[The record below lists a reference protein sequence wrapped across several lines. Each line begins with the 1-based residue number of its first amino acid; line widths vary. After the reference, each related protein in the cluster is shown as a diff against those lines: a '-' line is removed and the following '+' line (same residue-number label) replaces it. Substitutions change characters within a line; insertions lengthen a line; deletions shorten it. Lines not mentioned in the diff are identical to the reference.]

1 MEEKLL
7 KMTKKKRVKP
17 RRMKLTLMALPFVI
31 FVFLFCYVPLMGW
44 ALAFFD
50 YRPGLA
56 LNRLKF
62 VGFKYFE
69 LLGYY
74 GDDIVNALVN
84 TLGLSGLS
92 MLTSLIS
99 PLFAILLTEV
109 RHNRLKKGIQT
120 MITLPHFVSWII
132 VSALCFSLFS
142 TNGMVNQLLQA
153 LGYTGR
159 PVNVLGN
166 GDTAWA
172 FMTALDIWKEV
183 GWNSIVYLAA
193 IAGIDE
199 ELHDAA
205 RVDGASR
212 FQRIC
217 HITVPGLTPTFIV
230 LLLLKVGNLLSVG
243 FEKYIVFN
251 NSLMASR
258 LEVIDVYTYRIG
270 IGTQD
275 YSFAIAVSILKSV
288 VSILLLFSVNSLAK
302 RIRGDSII

>member
-1 MEEKLL
+1 M

-17 RRMKLTLMALPFVI
+17 RRLKLTLMALPFVI
-31 FVFLFCYVPLMGW
+31 FVILFCYVPLMGW

-84 TLGLSGLS
+84 TLGLSGLA
-92 MLTSLIS
+92 MLTSLIP

-166 GDTAWA
+166 GDTAWT

-205 RVDGASR
+205 RGDGASR

>member
-1 MEEKLL
+1 M

-17 RRMKLTLMALPFVI
+17 RRLKLTLLALPFVI

-92 MLTSLIS
+92 MLTSLIP

-166 GDTAWA
+166 GDTAWT

>member
-1 MEEKLL
+1 M

-17 RRMKLTLMALPFVI
+17 RRLKLTLMALPFVI

-92 MLTSLIS
+92 MLTSLIP

-166 GDTAWA
+166 GDTAWT

>member
-1 MEEKLL
+1 M
-7 KMTKKKRVKP
+7 
-17 RRMKLTLMALPFVI
+17 MALPFVI

-92 MLTSLIS
+92 MLTSLIP

-166 GDTAWA
+166 GDTAWT

>member
-7 KMTKKKRVKP
+7 KMTKKKRVTP

-92 MLTSLIS
+92 MLTSLIP

>member
-1 MEEKLL
+1 M

-92 MLTSLIS
+92 MLTSLIP

>member
-1 MEEKLL
+1 M

-92 MLTSLIS
+92 MLTSLIP

-166 GDTAWA
+166 GDTAWT

>member
-1 MEEKLL
+1 MEEKML
-7 KMTKKKRVKP
+7 KMPKRRKIKP
-17 RRMKLTLMALPFVI
+17 RRLKLTLMALPFVI

-44 ALAFFD
+44 GLAFFD

-56 LNRLKF
+56 FSKLKF

-74 GDDIVNALVN
+74 KEDIINALVN

-92 MLTSLIS
+92 MLTSLIP

-142 TNGMVNQLLQA
+142 TNGMVNQLLQG
-153 LGYTGR
+153 LGYTGK

-166 GDTAWA
+166 ADTAWT

-205 RVDGASR
+205 KVDGASR

-251 NSLMASR
+251 NSLMASK

-288 VSILLLFSVNSLAK
+288 VSIILLFSVNSLAK
-302 RIRGDSII
+302 RTRGDSII

>member
-1 MEEKLL
+1 M

-17 RRMKLTLMALPFVI
+17 RRMNLTLMALPFVI

-92 MLTSLIS
+92 MLTSLIP

>member
-1 MEEKLL
+1 M

-92 MLTSLIS
+92 MLTSLIP

-217 HITVPGLTPTFIV
+217 HITVPGLTPPFIV

>member
-1 MEEKLL
+1 ML
-7 KMTKKKRVKP
+7 KISKKSKIKP
-17 RRMKLTLMALPFVI
+17 RRLKLTLMALPFVI
-31 FVFLFCYVPLMGW
+31 FIFLFCYVPLMGW

-56 LNRLKF
+56 FSRLKF

-74 GDDIVNALVN
+74 GDDILNALVN

-92 MLTSLIS
+92 MLTSLIP

-109 RHNRLKKGIQT
+109 RCTRLKKGIQT

-142 TNGMVNQLLQA
+142 TNGMVNQLLHS
-153 LGYTGR
+153 LGYAGK

-166 GDTAWA
+166 ADTAWT

-258 LEVIDVYTYRIG
+258 LEVLDVYTYRIG

-288 VSILLLFSVNSLAK
+288 VSIILLFAVNSLA
-302 RIRGDSII
+302 RRTRGESII

>member
-1 MEEKLL
+1 M

-17 RRMKLTLMALPFVI
+17 RRLKLTLMALPFVI

-92 MLTSLIS
+92 MLTSLIP

>member
-1 MEEKLL
+1 M